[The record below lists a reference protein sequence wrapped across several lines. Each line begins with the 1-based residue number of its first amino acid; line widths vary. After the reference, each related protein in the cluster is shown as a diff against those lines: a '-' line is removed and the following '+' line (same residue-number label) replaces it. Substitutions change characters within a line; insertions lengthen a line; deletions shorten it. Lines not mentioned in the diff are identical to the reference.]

1 MSLDI
6 KKIVKQNL
14 ENAHER
20 REVAKA
26 YSSLDYKYWDGYID
40 ALESVYICLPD

>member
-14 ENAHER
+14 DNAHER
-20 REVAKA
+20 KEAAKDH
-26 YSSLDYKYWDGYID
+26 SSLDYKYWDGYID